1 MRKPRKNSWY
11 FFPRLRRRQL
21 TKNTCCNRG
30 TEERSRDLLPRIHG
44 LLWQRLWNVLV
55 QLQSSAIRIEHVD
68 VLDVGAWRHRHRLAD
83 GTGRVTSGRCEA
95 GLPQPS
101 DRGIEVAGE
110 QMEVRQS
117 GREVGSPRL
126 HLE

>member
-44 LLWQRLWNVLV
+44 LLWQRLWNVLI
-55 QLQSSAIRIEHVD
+55 QLQSNAIRIEHVD
-68 VLDVGAWRHRHRLAD
+68 VLDMGALRDRHRVPDAA
-83 GTGRVTSGRCEA
+83 GRVTSGRCETGWPKPPGYGVA
-95 GLPQPS
+95 EAVHHL
-101 DRGIEVAGE
+101 DRRQDGGE
-110 QMEVRQS
+110 NV
-117 GREVGSPRL
+117 
-126 HLE
+126 